1 VKANRP
7 IDPTREVLSL
17 DEACE
22 LLGVSRPTLVKR
34 AKLGEVPA
42 TRIGQQWR
50 FLRSNLLEMM
60 NGSRRSKA
68 S

>member
-1 VKANRP
+1 MK
-7 IDPTREVLSL
+7 EVLSL

-42 TRIGQQWR
+42 TRIGRQWR
-50 FLRSNLLEMM
+50 FRRSNLLELM
-60 NGSRRSKA
+60 NGSRPAKA